1 MPKLTFPKNF
11 VWGVA
16 ASSYQIEGAWNEDG
30 KGPSI
35 WDTFCHAPGKI
46 ANGETGD
53 VAIDHYHR
61 YKEDVALMAELGI
74 QVYRFSVSWS
84 RIIPEGA
91 GTVNQ
96 KGLDFYDRLIDELLA
111 AGVEPWVTLFHWDYP
126 QALFDRGGWLSPDS
140 PDWFADYTRVLV
152 ARLGDRVKNWFTLN
166 EIQCFIDFGHRDGIQ
181 APGLKL
187 SEAEVLRAGHHA
199 LLAHGKAVQVI
210 RAHSKG
216 KSRVG
221 WAAVAWSKI
230 PASDSP
236 ADIRAA
242 RTATIWCNG
251 KELLENTWWMD
262 PVYFGRYPEDG
273 LKAFGRD
280 VPKVGP
286 RDMATI
292 CQPLDF
298 QGMNIYNGILIRAG
312 HGGVPEVVKLPL
324 GYPMNFFHGSVTPE
338 CLYWAPKFLYERYK
352 LPVVMSENGVSIAEW
367 VSLDGKVH
375 DPSRIDY
382 IQRYLLQ
389 FERAAKDGVKI
400 AGYFVWSLLDNFEW
414 GHGFKQR
421 LGLIHV
427 DFNTLKRTLKDS
439 ALWYAKVIATNG
451 RALHRNP

>member
-1 MPKLTFPKNF
+1 MP
-11 VWGVA
+11 A
-16 ASSYQIEGAWNEDG
+16 
-30 KGPSI
+30 
-35 WDTFCHAPGKI
+35 
-46 ANGETGD
+46 
-53 VAIDHYHR
+53 
-61 YKEDVALMAELGI
+61 
-74 QVYRFSVSWS
+74 
-84 RIIPEGA
+84 GA
-91 GTVNQ
+91 GAVNPR
-96 KGLDFYDRLIDELLA
+96 GLDFYDRLVDALLA
-111 AGVEPWVTLFHWDYP
+111 AGVEPWPTLFHWDYP

-140 PDWFADYTRVLV
+140 PDWFADYTRVVV

-187 SEAEVLRAGHHA
+187 SRGEVLRAGHHA
-199 LLAHGKAVQVI
+199 LLAHGKAVQAI
-210 RAHSKG
+210 RAGVPG

-221 WAAVAWSKI
+221 WAAVAWTKI
-230 PASDSP
+230 PATNSP
-236 ADIRAA
+236 ADIRAT
-242 RTATIWCNG
+242 RTATLWCNG
-251 KELLENTWWMD
+251 LELLENTWWMD
-262 PVYFGRYPEDG
+262 PVYFGRYPADG

-280 VPKVGP
+280 VPKIGP
-286 RDMATI
+286 RDMETI

-312 HGGVPEVVKLPL
+312 KGGVPEEVKLPL

-375 DPSRIDY
+375 DPQRIDY

-389 FERAAKDGVKI
+389 FERAARDGVKI
-400 AGYFVWSLLDNFEW
+400 AGYFVWALLDNFEW

-427 DFNTLKRTLKDS
+427 DFNTLRRTLKDS
-439 ALWYAKVIATNG
+439 ALWYAKVIKTNG
-451 RALHRNP
+451 RALHKNA